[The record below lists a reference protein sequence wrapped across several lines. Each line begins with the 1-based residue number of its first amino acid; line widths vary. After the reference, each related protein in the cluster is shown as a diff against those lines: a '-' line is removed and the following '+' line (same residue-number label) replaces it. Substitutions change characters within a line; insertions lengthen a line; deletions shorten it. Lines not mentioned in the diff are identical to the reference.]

1 MCIVPLPETG
11 GDHQTANARVYEQL
25 GHLHMAQSEFL
36 DPATDLLAAL
46 ETLVYR
52 STHEDVRSRSAY
64 DIIDA
69 SISSLFQS

>member
-1 MCIVPLPETG
+1 MTQV
-11 GDHQTANARVYEQL
+11 
-25 GHLHMAQSEFL
+25 EFL

-64 DIIDA
+64 DVIDT
-69 SISSLFQS
+69 SISSLLQS